1 MTRTNE
7 RISQTY
13 KTSLKK
19 DPQRKDPKHLDAC
32 IYAFHQLK
40 YKMFEAELESLENT
54 IDSRII
60 PDWQKTN
67 CQTIIVN
74 LPDELKDWKDF
85 HVELFLKAI
94 CTGVSKK
101 KR

>member
-1 MTRTNE
+1 MTITLTDWKLD
-7 RISQTY
+7 IC
-13 KTSLKK
+13 K
-19 DPQRKDPKHLDAC
+19 DMDKRDL
-32 IYAFHQLK
+32 
-40 YKMFEAELESLENT
+40 
-54 IDSRII
+54 
-60 PDWQKTN
+60 PDWLKTN

>member
-1 MTRTNE
+1 MPITITNW
-7 RISQTY
+7 
-13 KTSLKK
+13 KK
-19 DPQRKDPKHLDAC
+19 EIC
-32 IYAFHQLK
+32 Y
-40 YKMFEAELESLENT
+40 S
-54 IDSRII
+54 IDSRDI

-67 CQTIIVN
+67 CFRIIIN

>member
-1 MTRTNE
+1 MVFTKKTRVFQSINFTFLEMTIT
-7 RISQTY
+7 ITDW
-13 KTSLKK
+13 KK
-19 DPQRKDPKHLDAC
+19 EIC
-32 IYAFHQLK
+32 N
-40 YKMFEAELESLENT
+40 S

-60 PDWQKTN
+60 LDWQKTN

>member
-54 IDSRII
+54 IDSI
-60 PDWQKTN
+60 
-67 CQTIIVN
+67 
-74 LPDELKDWKDF
+74 LKGEIHSHLLQNESEYRNIKKQINDF
-85 HVELFLKAI
+85 DV
-94 CTGVSKK
+94 
-101 KR
+101 

>member
-1 MTRTNE
+1 MTITLTDWKLD
-7 RISQTY
+7 IC
-13 KTSLKK
+13 K
-19 DPQRKDPKHLDAC
+19 D
-32 IYAFHQLK
+32 
-40 YKMFEAELESLENT
+40 
-54 IDSRII
+54 IDKRDL

-67 CQTIIVN
+67 CFRIVVN

-85 HVELFLKAI
+85 HVELFSKAI

>member
-1 MTRTNE
+1 MTIT
-7 RISQTY
+7 ITDW
-13 KTSLKK
+13 KK
-19 DPQRKDPKHLDAC
+19 EIC
-32 IYAFHQLK
+32 N
-40 YKMFEAELESLENT
+40 S

-85 HVELFLKAI
+85 EWIEVR
-94 CTGVSKK
+94 S
-101 KR
+101 

>member
-1 MTRTNE
+1 MRFKTESPKN
-7 RISQTY
+7 S
-13 KTSLKK
+13 KTSLFYLTDKGATTFK
-19 DPQRKDPKHLDAC
+19 IDGKETTV
-32 IYAFHQLK
+32 
-40 YKMFEAELESLENT
+40 EAKQNRMVTFDCKIEHKAVCHKVGEPF
-54 IDSRII
+54 RIVI
-60 PDWQKTN
+60 
-67 CQTIIVN
+67 N

>member
-1 MTRTNE
+1 MTITLTDWKLD
-7 RISQTY
+7 IC
-13 KTSLKK
+13 K
-19 DPQRKDPKHLDAC
+19 DIEKRDL
-32 IYAFHQLK
+32 
-40 YKMFEAELESLENT
+40 S
-54 IDSRII
+54 
-60 PDWQKTN
+60 DWQKTN